1 MKSRLLALSILALGA
16 TGCVDDRASLEIYG
30 ICGMN
35 EDCTFSDTCDIYHMG
50 TVDFATGG
58 SMLMLAFELH
68 NQLPNNEDLAAG
80 RVNSNDAHV
89 DGGSVEFKV
98 DGTVVSTWG
107 FLTGNSVI
115 PAEGSGL
122 VWTYLAPST
131 LPAGFVYTAELTL
144 TGYYDNGN
152 DFETGPFPIGVRVF
166 AAGTTFCPATAPD
179 ACPGTGDQSVAACVE
194 P

>member
-1 MKSRLLALSILALGA
+1 MKSRLLALGLLLGA
-16 TGCVDDRASLEIYG
+16 AGCVDDRASLEIYG
-30 ICGMN
+30 ICAMTD
-35 EDCTFSDTCDIYHMG
+35 DCTFGAACDVYHMG

-58 SMLMLAFELH
+58 SMLMVAFELH
-68 NQLPNNEDLAAG
+68 NQLPNNADLASG

-115 PAEGSGL
+115 PADGTGL

-131 LPAGFVYTAELTL
+131 LPVGVYTAELTL

-152 DFETGPFPIGVRVF
+152 DFETGPFPVGLRVF
-166 AAGTTFCPATAPD
+166 AAGTTWCPLGTVD
-179 ACPGTGDQSVAACVE
+179 VCPGTGDQGVVACEA

>member
-1 MKSRLLALSILALGA
+1 MKSRLLALGLLLGA
-16 TGCVDDRASLEIYG
+16 AGCVDDRASLEIYG
-30 ICGMN
+30 ICAMTD
-35 EDCTFSDTCDIYHMG
+35 DCTFGDTCDAYHMG

-58 SMLMLAFELH
+58 SMLQLAIELR
-68 NQLPNNEDLAAG
+68 NQLPNNADVASG

-98 DGTVVSTWG
+98 DGTVVTTWG

-115 PAEGSGL
+115 PAGGSSL
-122 VWTYLAPST
+122 VWTYLAPAT
-131 LPAGFVYTAELTL
+131 LPGGVVYTAELTL

-152 DFETGPFPIGVRVF
+152 DFETGPYPIGLRVF
-166 AAGTTFCPATAPD
+166 ASGTTFCPAGTAD
-179 ACPGTGDQSVAACVE
+179 VCPGTGDQNVATCEA